1 MFIKINNKYINFDKV
16 NMIGLVYEDSIVI
29 EFESDEKFLFC
40 YEKNIIKEKFKKI
53 TNILKNNYLLIAQN
67 DNCSNS
73 YLVINNGDNG
83 KKTSFNNVNYIEKK
97 DNWEYYFSM
106 WNKKL
111 YDIKNENF
119 EKHTI
124 IDWIKRQNID
134 IMLWVVYKI

>member
-40 YEKNIIKEKFKKI
+40 YGKNIVKEKFKKLA
-53 TNILKNNYLLIAQN
+53 NILKNNYLLIAQN
-67 DNCSNS
+67 DKANS
-73 YLVINNGDNG
+73 YLIINNGDNG
-83 KKTSFNNVNYIEKK
+83 KKSSFNNVNYIEKR

-106 WNKKL
+106 WNKL
-111 YDIKNENF
+111 YDVENKNF
-119 EKHTI
+119 EKYTT
-124 IDWIKRQNID
+124 IDWIKRPNID